1 MSFDITAGD
10 ITADAQ
16 IGIVADG
23 GSITASGSSSIT
35 AKNGGIEHI

>member
-1 MSFDITAGD
+1 MYSKGAALSFTGD

-23 GSITASGSSSIT
+23 GSITQVEA
-35 AKNGGIEHI
+35 HL